1 MQRMRD
7 AFERAVARHKNSVFS
22 LAYYLVGNRPEAED
36 VTQEV
41 LLKLWRNF
49 EMLPSE
55 AIAPWLH
62 RVTRNASIDLLRKRT
77 LARRFVMDDASE
89 ERRESMIERVATT
102 DADPESRAESA
113 DFVTRVRTALHDLPE
128 PYRTSMILREIQE
141 LSYREI
147 GESLELPTNT
157 IKTHVHRGRRM
168 LRERL
173 VEKEKDVATS
183 LH

>member
-1 MQRMRD
+1 MRE

-22 LAYYLVGNRPEAED
+22 LAYYHVGNRQEAED

-41 LLKLWRNF
+41 LLKLWRSF
-49 EMLPSE
+49 ETLPSE
-55 AIAPWLH
+55 AIAPWLN
-62 RVTRNASIDLLRKRT
+62 RVTRNASIDSLRKRT
-77 LARRFVMDDASE
+77 RARRFVIDDASE
-89 ERRESMIERVATT
+89 ERMESMIERVATT
-102 DADPESRAESA
+102 DAGPADRAESA
-113 DFVTRVRTALHDLPE
+113 DFVTRVRAALRDLPE

-173 VEKEKDVATS
+173 MEKERDVATS